1 MASKTRLIVI
11 FLVVFGFSFL
21 PLRTHAQSEK
31 PLTGVLKSLETK
43 HGVVFSFNPKLIAT
57 LKVSLAD
64 RDQTLEAVLEAISA
78 ALPLKFERSGEKG
91 VLVIPVRSTLTFTVH
106 DADGEIPLDLV
117 YVQVNSEQPKYLLR
131 KEGTFQLGQTF
142 PADSLM
148 INSSFYQSY
157 KTTVAQV
164 AAMGGKVKLTSDTTD
179 LGDVMV
185 LSYLTNGVNSVLGD
199 HRIEVDMSQL
209 SLIAG
214 ETDGDIFQV
223 LQAIPGIRSPNG
235 KPGSLNLRGAPFDQN
250 LLLFDNIPIY
260 HSGHFFGTF
269 SPYNPAIVDKVSV
282 YRGGL
287 PVDRGGRVGGVIDI
301 RSMAQVPDSLSG
313 GLMLNTV
320 STGFEIKAPIV
331 KNKLALMLSARSKL
345 PGDNLPPKLDAYYD
359 LNFQGSRIAT
369 TSLQGPLDLRNLN
382 VGFSDLNGK
391 LLFEPNANHS
401 FNLSF
406 LNIDNDFGYDLVTTN
421 RSVVETETNTLDN
434 WGLTFEWKGQ
444 LSDRLKVRSRYTSS
458 SFRLNETRNE
468 FQQGRPTPSSIQFV
482 KNGIDD
488 RRADVSLNYKVNAS
502 TDIDLGYEYSHH
514 EVTFNDRIE
523 GDDPQE
529 IDKRNGSGDINS
541 VYFSL
546 NNQFN
551 QKLIVNAGLRMN
563 YFSMDNQQFLAPR
576 IFLTYLVSKSFF
588 LKGSASGSYQYV
600 RQNFA
605 DDFDDFRIE
614 NQFWTLADENVPA
627 LTGTLYMLGGLV
639 DHGSW
644 LFDLELYSKEV
655 QNVLRPSGN
664 GIENS
669 LGDLYV
675 TGLDLLVKKRWSGLE
690 TWVSYSLS
698 HAEESFVTERNPPG
712 QREPNRL
719 RQDAFF
725 DQRHVLSVKMIAP
738 INRWNLS
745 ISWSLMSGLP
755 VYLADSDDIRDDQEF
770 RDYNVRFS
778 GNFPVQHQLD
788 LSASYRF
795 TKPSAKWKGVL
806 GVSILNLYDR
816 QNIINAFQE
825 NVDVF
830 NPIRYGIGLTPNVQL
845 RVSF

>member
-1 MASKTRLIVI
+1 MANKSNLIVI
-11 FLVVFGFSFL
+11 LLMILGLSLL
-21 PLRTHAQSEK
+21 PLKTRAQSGK
-31 PLTGVLKSLETK
+31 TLVQVFKTLEAK
-43 HGVVFSFNPKLIAT
+43 HDIVFSYNPKLLAP
-57 LKVSLAD
+57 LKFQLAD
-64 RDQTLEAVLEAISA
+64 LNQTLEGTLQAMSA
-78 ALPLKFERSGEKG
+78 ALPLKFERNNEKG
-91 VLVIPVRSTLTFTVH
+91 VLVIPIRSTLTFTVN
-106 DADGEIPLDLV
+106 DAEGEIPLDLV
-117 YVQVNSEQPKYLLR
+117 YVQLNSEQPKYLLR
-131 KEGTFQLGQTF
+131 KEGAFQLGQTF
-142 PADSLM
+142 PTDSLT
-148 INSSFYQSY
+148 INSSFYQPY
-157 KTTVAQV
+157 KTTVGNVVQSK
-164 AAMGGKVKLTSDTTD
+164 GKVKLTSNTTD

-185 LSYLTNGVNSVLGD
+185 LSYLTSGVNSVLGD

-269 SPYNPAIVDKVSV
+269 SPYNPAIVDKMSV
-282 YRGGL
+282 FRGGL

-301 RSMAQVPDSLSG
+301 RSIEQVPDSLSG
-313 GLMLNTV
+313 GLMINTV
-320 STGFEIKAPIV
+320 STGFDVKAPIV
-331 KNKLALMLSARSKL
+331 KNKLGIMLSARTKL
-345 PGDNLPPKLDAYYD
+345 PGENLPPKLDAYYD

-369 TSLQGPLDLRNLN
+369 TSLVGPLDLRNLE

-391 LLFEPNANHS
+391 LLFEPNAHHS

-406 LNIDNDFGYDLVTTN
+406 LNIDNDFGYELVSPN
-421 RSVVETETNTLDN
+421 RDVVETEQNTLDN
-434 WGLTFEWKGQ
+434 WGLTFEWKGE
-444 LSDRLKVRSRYTSS
+444 LSERLKIRSRITSS
-458 SFRLNETRNE
+458 SFRLNETRNQ
-468 FQQGRPTPSSIQFV
+468 FQQGQSRASSSEFV

-488 RRADVSLNYKVNAS
+488 RRADVSLNYQLNAT
-502 TDIDLGYEYSHH
+502 TDLDLGYEYSHH
-514 EVTFNDRIE
+514 KVTFDDRIE
-523 GDDPQE
+523 GDNPQQL
-529 IDKRNGSGDINS
+529 DRRNGSGDINS
-541 VYFSL
+541 LYFSL

-563 YFSMDNQQFLAPR
+563 YFSMDNQRFLAPR
-576 IFLTYLVSKSFF
+576 VFVTYLASKSFF
-588 LKGSASGSYQYV
+588 LKASASGSYQYV

-614 NQFWTLADENVPA
+614 NQFWTLADENIPA
-627 LTGTLYMLGGLV
+627 LTGSLYMLGGLL

-644 LFDLELYSKEV
+644 LFDLEFYTKEV
-655 QNVLRPSGN
+655 QNVIRPSGA

-675 TGLDLLVKKRWSGLE
+675 SGLDLLVKKRWTGLE
-690 TWVSYSLS
+690 TWISYSLS

-725 DQRHVLSVKMIAP
+725 DQRHVLSFKMIAP
-738 INRWNLS
+738 IQRWNLS
-745 ISWSLMSGLP
+745 VSWSLMTGLP
-755 VYLADSDDIRDDQEF
+755 VYLADADDIRDDQDF
-770 RDYNVRFS
+770 RDYNVSYR
-778 GNFPVQHQLD
+778 GNFPVQHQMD

-806 GVSILNLYDR
+806 GMSILNVYNR

-825 NVDVF
+825 NVDVVH
-830 NPIRYGIGLTPNVQL
+830 PIRYGLGISPNLQL
-845 RVSF
+845 RVTF